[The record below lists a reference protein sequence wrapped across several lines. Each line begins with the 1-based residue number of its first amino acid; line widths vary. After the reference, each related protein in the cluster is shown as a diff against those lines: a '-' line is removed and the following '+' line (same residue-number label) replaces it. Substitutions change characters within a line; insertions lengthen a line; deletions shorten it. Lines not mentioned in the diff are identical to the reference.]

1 VQARLA
7 DVSGVVQGSADD
19 TRTLQERVTGLT
31 EASGTLREDLER
43 TLDLIRDE
51 VVEAGRDLRK
61 ELLTKTADH
70 AASLLTRL
78 GELDI
83 MIDEAQAD
91 VAERVAALDTAVQR
105 NTTATEQ
112 ASEDMAALVETTDV
126 LGGIVGG
133 FRKEW
138 PTRTFEVVQGA
149 KAIAEMTV
157 TQVRDEVGGKLDEVA
172 RSLTQAAGG
181 VEHAR
186 KGIDTGTKRLSAAG
200 QVLVA
205 YLTERDR
212 LLEAER
218 DRVLHEVL
226 DQFASGL
233 SARERSAL
241 AARVGDAVARRRDA
255 RDAERYRSAVG
266 EPQPPVVE
274 LPEDVEALAPL
285 PPTPPPP
292 PPPPPAPAAP
302 PAARDRRR
310 PRAPAPPP
318 GG

>member
-1 VQARLA
+1 VAA
-7 DVSGVVQGSADD
+7 VVEGSADD

-181 VEHAR
+181 VEHRAQGDR
-186 KGIDTGTKRLSAAG
+186 
-200 QVLVA
+200 Q
-205 YLTERDR
+205 RD
-212 LLEAER
+212 
-218 DRVLHEVL
+218 
-226 DQFASGL
+226 Q
-233 SARERSAL
+233 
-241 AARVGDAVARRRDA
+241 
-255 RDAERYRSAVG
+255 
-266 EPQPPVVE
+266 
-274 LPEDVEALAPL
+274 APL
-285 PPTPPPP
+285 GRRPGAGGVPGR
-292 PPPPPAPAAP
+292 AR
-302 PAARDRRR
+302 PAARGRARPGAARGARPVRRR
-310 PRAPAPPP
+310 PQRPGPVGAGRPDGRRRRPPSRRAGRRALPRRRGGAAAAGRRAARGRRGPRPAAARRAARRA
-318 GG
+318 GR